1 MIFRAAGIAM
11 LLCGS
16 FCFAGDDTLSV
27 HSSAAPL
34 ERQGGDPES
43 LVQLRRYDSRCD
55 SGVDYAAQ
63 YYRISAAED
72 AARSSSIIC
81 GTISAASWLA
91 AAIAWH
97 RTGRSGVSEK
107 IGPAAV
113 ATLFSAV
120 AFGFTVKFGLDIVTL
135 STSPGKKEA
144 VRGCVGTKKP
154 SNGSGPE
161 AGKRSEG
168 Y

>member
-1 MIFRAAGIAM
+1 
-11 LLCGS
+11 
-16 FCFAGDDTLSV
+16 
-27 HSSAAPL
+27 
-34 ERQGGDPES
+34 
-43 LVQLRRYDSRCD
+43 
-55 SGVDYAAQ
+55 
-63 YYRISAAED
+63 
-72 AARSSSIIC
+72 
-81 GTISAASWLA
+81 
-91 AAIAWH
+91 
-97 RTGRSGVSEK
+97 
-107 IGPAAV
+107 V